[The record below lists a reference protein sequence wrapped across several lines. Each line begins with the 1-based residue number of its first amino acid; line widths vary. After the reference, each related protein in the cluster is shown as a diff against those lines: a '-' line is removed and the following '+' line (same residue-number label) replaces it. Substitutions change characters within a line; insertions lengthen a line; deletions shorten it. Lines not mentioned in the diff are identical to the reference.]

1 MRATEASDG
10 PRGLPRR
17 VLVTGAN
24 GLIGTELCHRLHRRG
39 HRVRALCGPA
49 AAAAGPPAGAEVT
62 NGDILDAALL
72 AELVVDM
79 DTVVHLAGPPS
90 VSESF
95 QAPVA
100 FARVHVDGTVMLL
113 EACRATQVRRFVYV
127 SSAEIYGRWARQPVH
142 EEAPTD
148 PASPYAAA
156 KLGAEAFVRSFAHH
170 APVEVAI
177 VRPFLV
183 YGPGQS
189 PRSLVAELVRQISTG
204 EPVRLRD
211 PRPVRDL
218 VHARDVAAALEAA
231 SFARLVEPARTFNVA
246 SGAGIST
253 LALARMLLELAGGEP
268 TVDAR
273 TADRPAAAQV
283 LELVGDVR
291 RARKE
296 LGYRPEVRLEDGL
309 IELLWIERRGAASHA
324 STSGR
329 DGSPGLHRQILRS
342 PRA

>member
-1 MRATEASDG
+1 MRATGTPNGAG
-10 PRGLPRR
+10 GLPHR

-24 GLIGTELCHRLHRRG
+24 GLIGTALCHRLHRRG

-49 AAAAGPPAGAEVT
+49 ATATGPPAGIEVA
-62 NGDILDAALL
+62 NGDILDAGLL
-72 AELVVDM
+72 AELVAEM
-79 DTVVHLAGPPS
+79 DIVVHLAGPSS

-127 SSAEIYGRWARQPVH
+127 SSAEIYGRRARQPVH
-142 EEAPTD
+142 EDAPTD

-156 KLGAEAFVRSFAHH
+156 KLGAEAFVRSFAYH

-189 PRSLVAELVRQISTG
+189 PRSLVAELVQQVSTG

-218 VHARDVAAALEAA
+218 VHVRDVAAALEAA
-231 SFARLVEPARTFNVA
+231 SFARLVAPARTFNVA
-246 SGAGIST
+246 SGVGIST
-253 LALARMLLELAGGEP
+253 LALARVLLELAGREP
-268 TVDAR
+268 TVAEHE
-273 TADRPAAAQV
+273 ADRPATAQV
-283 LELVGDVR
+283 LELVGDVQ
-291 RARKE
+291 RARNE
-296 LGYRPEVRLEDGL
+296 LRYRPQLRLEDGL
-309 IELLWIERRGAASHA
+309 KELLWIERRGAASHA
-324 STSGR
+324 STPVR
-329 DGSPGLHRQILRS
+329 DGSPGLHR
-342 PRA
+342 